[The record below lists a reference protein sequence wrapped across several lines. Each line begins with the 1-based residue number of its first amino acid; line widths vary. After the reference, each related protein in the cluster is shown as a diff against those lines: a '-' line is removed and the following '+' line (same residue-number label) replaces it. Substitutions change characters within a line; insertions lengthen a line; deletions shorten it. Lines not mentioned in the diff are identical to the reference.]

1 MQMDAMMKLV
11 NYLPALVTAVMY
23 LWQRSK
29 VAAAPNAKPGYK
41 TTSFWL
47 TAVINIATVLQN
59 VWPKQ

>member
-1 MQMDAMMKLV
+1 MDALMNLV
-11 NYLPALVTAVMY
+11 NYLPALVTAVVYM
-23 LWQRSK
+23 WSRAK

-59 VWPKQ
+59 VWPAAK